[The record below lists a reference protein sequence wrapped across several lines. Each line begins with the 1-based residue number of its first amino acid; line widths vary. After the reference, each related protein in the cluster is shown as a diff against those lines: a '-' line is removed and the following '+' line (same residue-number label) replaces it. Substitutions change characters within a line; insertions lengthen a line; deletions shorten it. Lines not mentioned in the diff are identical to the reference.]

1 MTDYPVAEKF
11 VSINGE
17 GTKAGETAVFIRFS
31 GCNLDCSYCDTKWA
45 NEKNCPVEYLTSD
58 ELAEYANN
66 SHVKNVTITGG
77 EPLLQRSLHELTEK
91 LILSGHNVEIESN
104 GSLSIS
110 ELSKQENRPTF
121 TLDYKLPSSGME
133 KMMNTDNFNYLNNN
147 DTVKFVSG
155 SLADLER
162 ALDIINEY
170 SLTSKC
176 HVYFS
181 PVFGQIDPAE
191 IVDFMIK
198 HKLNNA
204 RIQLQ
209 LHKYIWDPEKRGV

>member
-1 MTDYPVAEKF
+1 ML
-11 VSINGE
+11 
-17 GTKAGETAVFIRFS
+17 RF
-31 GCNLDCSYCDTKWA
+31 D
-45 NEKNCPVEYLTSD
+45 
-58 ELAEYANN
+58 
-66 SHVKNVTITGG
+66 
-77 EPLLQRSLHELTEK
+77 
-91 LILSGHNVEIESN
+91 
-104 GSLSIS
+104 
-110 ELSKQENRPTF
+110 
-121 TLDYKLPSSGME
+121 
-133 KMMNTDNFNYLNNN
+133 